1 MNLTESKVVELIGK
15 MNSVSGSAIPPQPPI
30 VEMFNIAMDEKML
43 DYLLAV
49 GTEPHTVA
57 ELEAIYRAQGH
68 EDWEAHWKQ
77 VLQMSFVHP
86 YSDTQRHLYQLSPIF
101 PGWVEFFTAGPDDP
115 KRFAVLNKF
124 MEFWGM
130 LKLMNR
136 SPMREMSDGAT
147 LKAMAAGDP
156 PKVSTFTVQPE
167 GRNIS
172 LNQPLES
179 RQEVLT
185 LGSVYTILERNKDEI
200 AIANCFCRRYKKMSK
215 GELCDLD
222 IPQES
227 CVALGAIA
235 KQLIEN
241 GTARPM
247 SFEEA
252 VAKMAEFED
261 NGCIHT
267 TFHNHNRANEEEI
280 VICNCCP
287 DCCLLYN
294 GYRQAGLSKLYAR
307 SFFSP
312 RMLDESKCVGCNLC
326 GKYCP
331 TGATYYDKAEKK
343 LVFDYEKCVGCG
355 QCVHQCK
362 FDVREMAPDQRD
374 VFVKTRL
381 PEEAI

>member
-1 MNLTESKVVELIGK
+1 MLPENKLKELIGM
-15 MNSVSGSAIPPQPPI
+15 MNSVSSSAIPPQPPI
-30 VEMFNIAMDEKML
+30 LEMFDIAMDEKML

-68 EDWEAHWKQ
+68 EDWEAHWKE

-86 YSDTQRHLYQLSPIF
+86 YTDTQRHLYQLSPIF

-130 LKLMNR
+130 LKIMNR

-312 RMLDESKCVGCNLC
+312 KMLDESKCVGCNLC

-331 TGATYYDKAEKK
+331 TGATYYDKAAKK

-355 QCVHQCK
+355 QCVHQCR

>member
-1 MNLTESKVVELIGK
+1 MLPENKLKELIGM

-30 VEMFNIAMDEKML
+30 LEMFDIAMDEKML

-68 EDWEAHWKQ
+68 EDWAQHWKE

-86 YSDTQRHLYQLSPIF
+86 YTDTQRHLYQLSPIF

-124 MEFWGM
+124 MEFWSM

-185 LGSVYTILERNKDEI
+185 LGSVYNILERNKDEI

-235 KQLIEN
+235 KQLVEN

-252 VAKMAEFED
+252 VRKMAEFED

-267 TFHNHNRANEEEI
+267 TFHNHNRANEEAS
-280 VICNCCP
+280 CFRC
-287 DCCLLYN
+287 
-294 GYRQAGLSKLYAR
+294 G
-307 SFFSP
+307 
-312 RMLDESKCVGCNLC
+312 LC
-326 GKYCP
+326 G
-331 TGATYYDKAEKK
+331 TAGS
-343 LVFDYEKCVGCG
+343 
-355 QCVHQCK
+355 
-362 FDVREMAPDQRD
+362 
-374 VFVKTRL
+374 KT
-381 PEEAI
+381 A

>member
-57 ELEAIYRAQGH
+57 ELEAIYRSQGH

-86 YSDTQRHLYQLSPIF
+86 YSDNQRHLYQLSPIF

-215 GELCDLD
+215 G
-222 IPQES
+222 
-227 CVALGAIA
+227 ALRSLLFVLLLKKNKLHGPALSDTSP
-235 KQLIEN
+235 KFSTRCL
-241 GTARPM
+241 AR
-247 SFEEA
+247 
-252 VAKMAEFED
+252 V
-261 NGCIHT
+261 NVC
-267 TFHNHNRANEEEI
+267 
-280 VICNCCP
+280 
-287 DCCLLYN
+287 
-294 GYRQAGLSKLYAR
+294 
-307 SFFSP
+307 
-312 RMLDESKCVGCNLC
+312 
-326 GKYCP
+326 
-331 TGATYYDKAEKK
+331 
-343 LVFDYEKCVGCG
+343 
-355 QCVHQCK
+355 
-362 FDVREMAPDQRD
+362 
-374 VFVKTRL
+374 
-381 PEEAI
+381 